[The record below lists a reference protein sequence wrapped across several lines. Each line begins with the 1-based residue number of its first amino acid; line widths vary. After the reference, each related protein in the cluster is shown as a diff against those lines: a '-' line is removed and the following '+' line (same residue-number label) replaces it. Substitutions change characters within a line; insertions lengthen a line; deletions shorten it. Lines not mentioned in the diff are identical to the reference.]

1 MPRLFE
7 LVEGVISLVLE
18 AVTWAFSVA
27 GLLDSVSF
35 ASGVSAAGA
44 SVVLFAASA
53 SASAVLLL
61 AVACDGAASGRA
73 KDEAIMAGSTGAPG
87 TVG

>member
-7 LVEGVISLVLE
+7 LAEGATSVSLDAATWALSVEGLV
-18 AVTWAFSVA
+18 
-27 GLLDSVSF
+27 DSVSF
-35 ASGVSAAGA
+35 AGWVSATGA
-44 SVVLFAASA
+44 SVAIFATPASA
-53 SASAVLLL
+53 DLLL
-61 AVACDGAASGRA
+61 LVDCDGAASGRA